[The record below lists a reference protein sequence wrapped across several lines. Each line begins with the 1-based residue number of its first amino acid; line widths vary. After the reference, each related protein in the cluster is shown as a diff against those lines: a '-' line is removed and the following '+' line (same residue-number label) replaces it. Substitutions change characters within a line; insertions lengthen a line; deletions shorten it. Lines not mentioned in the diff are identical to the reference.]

1 MATKIIVFSSFLFAH
16 AKIIFFKVTW
26 KGNKS
31 HFFFYNNNAKKN
43 ANLVQMKLKYVNVS

>member
-31 HFFFYNNNAKKN
+31 HFFSTIIMQKN